1 VTTNAASSGLF
12 KRAGVVVTF
21 ILGMAMDVVVV
32 VRMKIT
38 LFEGFDGYVDGIKIY
53 PEVDVR

>member
-1 VTTNAASSGLF
+1 
-12 KRAGVVVTF
+12 
-21 ILGMAMDVVVV
+21 MAMDVVVV